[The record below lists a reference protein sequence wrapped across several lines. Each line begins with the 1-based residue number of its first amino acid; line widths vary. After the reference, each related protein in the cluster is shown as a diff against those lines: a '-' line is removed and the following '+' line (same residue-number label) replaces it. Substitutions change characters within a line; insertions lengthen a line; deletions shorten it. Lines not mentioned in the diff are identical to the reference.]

1 MNLMG
6 RGNALPPVGKDIAVN
21 HFQKIAARL
30 ENNGL
35 DAILLTG
42 EANRFYGSGFH
53 SAGTD
58 GVALVTRKRA
68 YYFTDSRY
76 TEAAGRCLVGAE
88 LREIGRGRGYAALIE
103 EVVGKEQLRRVGFED
118 AYMTVQDHERY
129 RKALSCDLV
138 PATQLL
144 WDLRMVK
151 DDEEMEAMVAAQ
163 RIAERAL
170 GDILEE
176 IRPGVTEK
184 EIAARLQYLMLHYG
198 ASDMSFDP
206 IVVSGPNGSLP
217 HGVPSERVIQRGE
230 FVTMDFGCIYHGYC
244 SDMTRTVAV
253 GFATEEM
260 QKVYHTVLAAQEAG
274 IRAAKAGVTG
284 REVDGAARAV
294 ITAAG
299 YGDYFGHSF
308 GHGVGVEIHEAPNAS
323 PVNDKPLPAGA
334 VISAEPGIYLPGRL
348 GVRIEDVILLTE
360 DGCLDITKAPK
371 ELLIL

>member
-1 MNLMG
+1 M
-6 RGNALPPVGKDIAVN
+6 N
-21 HFQKIAARL
+21 HFPKIAAQL
-30 ENNGL
+30 ERHDL

-76 TEAAGRCLVGAE
+76 TEAAARYVQGAE
-88 LREIGRGRGYAALIE
+88 LSDARPVRGYTALIQ
-103 EVVGKEQLRRVGFED
+103 EVIGDEQLRRVGFED
-118 AYMTVQDHERY
+118 AYMTVQDYERY

-151 DDEEMEAMVAAQ
+151 DDEEIEAMVAAQ

-170 GDILEE
+170 TDILEE

-217 HGVPSERVIQRGE
+217 HGVPSERIIQRGE
-230 FVTMDFGCIYHGYC
+230 FVTMDFGCVYQGYC

-260 QKVYHTVLAAQEAG
+260 QTVYNTVLSAQKAG
-274 IRAAKAGVTG
+274 IAAARAGLTG

-294 ITAAG
+294 IDAAG

-308 GHGVGVEIHEAPNAS
+308 GHGVGVAIHEAPNAS
-323 PVNDKPLPAGA
+323 PLTDKPLPAGA
-334 VISAEPGIYLPGRL
+334 VISAEPGIYLPGKL
-348 GVRIEDVILLTE
+348 GVRIEDVIVLTE
-360 DGCLDITKAPK
+360 SGCLDITKAPK
-371 ELLIL
+371 ELLVL

>member
-1 MNLMG
+1 M
-6 RGNALPPVGKDIAVN
+6 N
-21 HFQKIAARL
+21 HFPKIAAQL
-30 ENNGL
+30 ERHDL

-53 SAGTD
+53 SDGTD

-76 TEAAGRCLVGAE
+76 TEAAARYVQGAE
-88 LREIGRGRGYAALIE
+88 LREARPGRGYTALIQ
-103 EVVGKEQLRRVGFED
+103 EVIGDEQLRRVGFED
-118 AYMTVQDHERY
+118 AYMTVQDYERY

-151 DDEEMEAMVAAQ
+151 DDEEIEAMVAAQ

-170 GDILEE
+170 TDILEE

-217 HGVPSERVIQRGE
+217 HGVPSERTIQRGE
-230 FVTMDFGCIYHGYC
+230 FVTMDFGCVYQGYC

-260 QKVYHTVLAAQEAG
+260 QTVYNTVLSAQKAG
-274 IRAAKAGVTG
+274 IAASRAGVTG

-294 ITAAG
+294 IDAAG

-323 PVNDKPLPAGA
+323 PLNDKPLPAGA
-334 VISAEPGIYLPGRL
+334 VISAEPGIYLPGKL
-348 GVRIEDVILLTE
+348 GVRIEDVIVLTE
-360 DGCLDITKAPK
+360 SGCLDITKAPK
-371 ELLIL
+371 ELLVL